1 VLGAG
6 YLVKMPPAG
15 SDLDLEIEILDD
27 PGTGSTGKMR
37 SNNSCSEPVN
47 PIALLRLGRAGR

>member
-27 PGTGSTGKMR
+27 P
-37 SNNSCSEPVN
+37 EPGA
-47 PIALLRLGRAGR
+47 PAKCALITAAADP